1 VKLTLTQWIRLTLDS
16 MALGCAGI
24 RMEERPSRGWR
35 ESEASAQPSVGTDAG
50 FWLNVTGYASVW
62 DHLLLY

>member
-1 VKLTLTQWIRLTLDS
+1 
-16 MALGCAGI
+16 
-24 RMEERPSRGWR
+24 MEERPSRGWR